1 MTRTFLRRI
10 FASTGARRNFLVTAT
25 GAMFATQ
32 IVVAAQLAVRGDR
45 VFVLDEASPHI
56 LATQDLA
63 TGEQRELYK
72 TDLGRIFD
80 YRVSPSGEMIAV
92 LEQVL
97 QYDVDSQVANARVRN
112 RAVFER
118 ATLHIID
125 NTGSPI
131 DDIQNVRRFSWSRD
145 GRGLAYVTGEFR
157 SPYEP
162 YANTKAWIW
171 NATDESEKQ
180 ISNFGSY
187 VHWAAFDGR
196 VYLWEQIDGI
206 AGKVYAYSPLS
217 GSVAETSHKS
227 IYFSPTGAYYYHPGG
242 GIGLRENVYV
252 RSGDLGLKDASRT
265 LADFCG
271 FRPIAW
277 APGNDLLL
285 LEACR
290 KAPSGRAE
298 ENVMMIYDPST
309 DTAVEVGRAESIAWG
324 NQSSE
329 LIVKNKNRLE
339 RWERLRDT
347 SNSAFCH

>member
-1 MTRTFLRRI
+1 MTKTSLGRI
-10 FASTGARRNFLVTAT
+10 FGSIGARRNFLVVATAAT
-25 GAMFATQ
+25 FATH
-32 IVVAAQLAVRGDR
+32 IVVAAQLAVHGDQ
-45 VFVLDEASPHI
+45 VFLLEEARPRI
-56 LATQDLA
+56 LTTQDLA

-80 YRVSPSGEMIAV
+80 YKVSPSGEMIAV

-97 QYDVDSQVANARVRN
+97 QYDVDSQIANVQVRK
-112 RAVFER
+112 RSVFER

-125 NTGSPI
+125 NMGNPI
-131 DDIQNVRRFSWSRD
+131 DDIQNVRRFSWSPD
-145 GRGLAYVTGEFR
+145 GRGLTYVTGEFQ
-157 SPYEP
+157 SPYES

-171 NATDESEKQ
+171 SATDESEKE
-180 ISNFGSY
+180 ISNRGSY

-217 GSVAETSHKS
+217 GSVTETSHKS

-290 KAPSGRAE
+290 KAPSGRGE
-298 ENVMMIYDPST
+298 ENVMMIYDPSA
-309 DTAVEVGRAESIAWG
+309 DTAVEAGRAESIAWG
-324 NQSSE
+324 NQPSE

-339 RWERLRDT
+339 RWQAPPR
-347 SNSAFCH
+347 SQ